1 MKIAI
6 IGHKRIASREC
17 DVEIVVEELQCD
29 LAKKLLR
36 SVYNKKRNNVSDK
49 TIKTVFHKY
58 EIVYIIMYKEVV
70 Q

>member
-36 SVYNKKRNNVSDK
+36 RC
-49 TIKTVFHKY
+49 I
-58 EIVYIIMYKEVV
+58 
-70 Q
+70 